1 MSQAL
6 NDFCN
11 DTRAILQKGDDHD
24 GRELVR
30 QKVEHLLRD
39 PDFRAEYLGADEP
52 SGVRQIYEDPE
63 LHFCVL
69 TYNMTDPRNSPPH
82 DHGSSWAVYGQAVSY
97 TDMTIWQA
105 EDGNVQPVRTFRLEP
120 GQAGLFDVR
129 EIHSI
134 QYAEGAKFV
143 RVTGV
148 DLSRVS
154 RRVFDPDTGAVR
166 EIEPVGT
173 PSPGSGFRSGEVG
186 PGRG

>member
-1 MSQAL
+1 MSYAL
-6 NDFCN
+6 IDFCN
-11 DTRAILQKGDDHD
+11 DTRAILEKRDDHD

-30 QKVEHLLRD
+30 QKVEQLLRD
-39 PDFRAEYLGADEP
+39 PDFGAEYLGADGP

-69 TYNMTDPRNSPPH
+69 AYNMSGPRNSPPH
-82 DHGSSWAVYGQAVSY
+82 DHGNSWAVYGQAVGY

-129 EIHSI
+129 DIHSLE
-134 QYAEGAKFV
+134 YAEGAKFI

-154 RRVFDPDTGAVR
+154 RRVFDPETGTVR
-166 EIEPVGT
+166 ETGHVST
-173 PSPGSGFRSGEVG
+173 GSAR
-186 PGRG
+186 